1 MKLYFS
7 TGACSLT
14 SHIILEEIGASYE
27 AILAPTKTHKL
38 PDGSDYY
45 LVNPLGYV
53 PLLVLEDGR
62 QLREGPV
69 ISQYLADLA
78 PEKNL
83 LPAAGN
89 FERYKTLE
97 WLNFISTEVHKNFSP
112 LFNPAVPAEYKEMAK
127 QKVLERLSFTDSEL
141 AGKDYLM
148 GEQYTIA
155 DTYLFNVT
163 NWAPLVGVDIKGL
176 ANLNALRARVAARPA
191 TIAAMKAEGLIK

>member
-14 SHIILEEIGASYE
+14 SHIILEEIDASYE

-53 PLLVLEDGR
+53 PLLVLDDGR

-89 FERYKTLE
+89 FERYKVQE

-112 LFNPAVPAEYKEMAK
+112 LFNPAAPAEYKEMAK
-127 QKVLERLSFTDSEL
+127 QKVLERLTFTDGEL

-148 GEQYTIA
+148 GAQYTIA
-155 DTYLFNVT
+155 DAYLFNVT
-163 NWAPLVGVDIKGL
+163 NWAPLVGVDITGL

>member
-14 SHIILEEIGASYE
+14 THIILEEIGASYE
-27 AILAPTKTHKL
+27 AILAPTKMHKL

-53 PLLVLEDGR
+53 PLLVLDDGR

-89 FERYKTLE
+89 FERYKTQE
-97 WLNFISTEVHKNFSP
+97 WLNFISTEIHKNFSP
-112 LFNPAVPAEYKEMAK
+112 LFNPAAPAEYKEMAK
-127 QKVLERLSFTDSEL
+127 QKVLERLSFTDREL
-141 AGKDYLM
+141 AGKEYLM
-148 GEQYTIA
+148 GAQYTIA

-163 NWAPLVGVDIKGL
+163 NWAPLVGVDITGL

-191 TIAAMKAEGLIK
+191 TVAAMKAEGLIK